1 MSDALRSL
9 LFSVVLCLVCGTLL
23 TAASSGLKDIQQ
35 KNMTIDQRKNIL
47 KSVGLVREEQ
57 SYAGDEINR
66 IYEQNI
72 RRMLVDHAGNVI
84 QASSSNT
91 PKNETALPIYLYT
104 TKAGEVEAY
113 VIPIDSR
120 GLWGKIH
127 GYLALKNDGATII
140 GFTIYKHSETPG
152 LGGEIEQNWF
162 QQNFVGKKIIA
173 PGGEFVS
180 ISIAKGKAGGSAPKD
195 RLANF
200 VDGISGATLTGQ
212 FLTQGLKEILTSY
225 EGVSVAFRNTEE
237 YCRNSKDRPWCR
249 K

>member
-23 TAASSGLKDIQQ
+23 TAASSGLKEIQQ
-35 KNMTIDQRKNIL
+35 KNMAIDQRKNIL
-47 KSVGLVREEQ
+47 KSVGLVREDKTYSGE
-57 SYAGDEINR
+57 EINQ

-72 RRMLVDHAGNVI
+72 RRLLVDHDGNVI
-84 QASSSNT
+84 QASSSGT
-91 PKNETALPIYLYT
+91 KKEEKSLPIYLYS
-104 TKAGEVEAY
+104 TKVGDVEAY
-113 VIPIDSR
+113 VIPIDTR

-152 LGGEIEQNWF
+152 LGGEIEQKWF

-180 ISIAKGKAGGSAPKD
+180 ISIAKGKADGSAPKD
-195 RLANF
+195 RLTNF

-212 FLTQGLKEILTSY
+212 FLTEGLKEILTSY

>member
-1 MSDALRSL
+1 MSDTLRSL
-9 LFSVVLCLVCGTLL
+9 LFSMVLCLVCGTLL
-23 TAASSGLKDIQQ
+23 TAASSGLKEIQQ

-47 KSVGLVREEQ
+47 KSVGLVQEEQ
-57 SYAGDEINR
+57 SYTGDEINR

-72 RRMLVDHAGNVI
+72 RRLIADHDGNVI

-91 PKNETALPIYLYT
+91 KKEEKALPIYLYT
-104 TKAGEVEAY
+104 TKAGAVEAY
-113 VIPIDSR
+113 VIPVDTQ
-120 GLWGKIH
+120 GLWGKIY

-180 ISIAKGKAGGSAPKD
+180 ISIAKGKADGSAPKD

-237 YCRNSKDRPWCR
+237 YCKKSKDRPWCR